1 MVVRQSAELTE
12 EEQNGQLEVEKGARK
27 NLKDDEIPSRVTVIV
42 TTSRTYWPITGEM
55 TERKQDREVRY
66 VNV

>member
-1 MVVRQSAELTE
+1 MVERQWAELTE
-12 EEQNGQLEVEKGARK
+12 EEPNGQLEVEKGARK
-27 NLKDDEIPSRVTVIV
+27 NLKDEIPSHVTVIV
-42 TTSRTYWPITGEM
+42 TTSRTYWPITGET

>member
-1 MVVRQSAELTE
+1 MVERQSAELTE
-12 EEQNGQLEVEKGARK
+12 EPNGQLEVEKGARK
-27 NLKDDEIPSRVTVIV
+27 NLKDDEIPSHVTVIV
-42 TTSRTYWPITGEM
+42 TTSRTYWPITGET